1 MEPTLDSAL
10 QSDAPLA
17 EGEVRLVVPQRAML
31 PDGLVLANGQRLAPI
46 EAAYET
52 YGTLAPDKSNVV
64 LLCHALSGGAHAA
77 GRHHPDERKPG
88 WWDLYIGP
96 NKALDTN
103 RFFVICVNVLASPY
117 GTTSPLSID
126 PTTGEPYHL
135 NFPPIRVS
143 DWVELERVV
152 LESLGIQQLYAVVG
166 GSTGGMRAFEW
177 AVRYPERVRKALV
190 IAAPARSSPMVIALN
205 HIQRQTI
212 LMGLEHGGLEGA
224 NRGLMLARMLAH
236 LSYLSDYALWS
247 KFGRDTTPETEFWSV
262 MFQVESYLEYKAT
275 TFLQRFDP
283 FCYLY
288 ITRAMDTFDLGY
300 TYGGGDLRR
309 ALARVQ
315 AEMRF
320 VSFTSDWLFPP
331 SGQQEAVAIL
341 ESLGKRVAHVVID
354 SSWGHDSF
362 LVERVKPQLK
372 PVLKEFLER
381 DADGVAGV

>member
-1 MEPTLDSAL
+1 MEPMHDAAL
-10 QSDAPLA
+10 RADAP
-17 EGEVRLVVPQRAML
+17 EGEIGLVAPQRAVF
-31 PDGLVLANGQRLAPI
+31 PEGITLANGQRLAPL
-46 EAAYET
+46 EAVYET

-77 GRHHPDERKPG
+77 GRHHPDDRKPG

-126 PTTGEPYHL
+126 PATGEPYRL
-135 NFPPIRVS
+135 NFPPIRVT
-143 DWVELERVV
+143 DWVELERMV
-152 LESLGIQQLYAVVG
+152 LETLGIKQVYAVVG

-212 LMGLEHGGLEGA
+212 LMGLEHGGLQGA

-236 LSYLSDYALWS
+236 LSYLSEHALWS

-300 TYGGGDLRR
+300 WYGEGDLRR

-315 AEMRF
+315 ATMRF

-331 SGQQEAVAIL
+331 SGQQEAVEIL
-341 ESLGKRVAHVVID
+341 QSLGKRADHVVID
-354 SSWGHDSF
+354 SPWGHDSF

-372 PVLKEFLER
+372 PVIKAFLES
-381 DADGVAGV
+381 DVDGMAGV

>member
-1 MEPTLDSAL
+1 MEHTHNNAL
-10 QSDAPLA
+10 RAHALHS
-17 EGEVRLVVPQRAML
+17 EGEVGVVTPQRVVF
-31 PDGLVLANGQRLAPI
+31 PDGLELSCGQRLAPI
-46 EAAYET
+46 EAAFET

-103 RFFVICVNVLASPY
+103 RFFVVCVNVLASPY

-126 PTTGEPYHL
+126 PSTGEPYHL
-135 NFPPIRVS
+135 NFPPIRVT
-143 DWVELERVV
+143 DWVELERRV
-152 LESLGIQQLYAVVG
+152 LETLGIERIYAVVG

-212 LMGLEHGGLEGA
+212 LMGLEHGGINGA
-224 NRGLMLARMLAH
+224 ERGLMLARMLAH
-236 LSYLSDYALWS
+236 ISYLSEHALWS
-247 KFGRDTTPETEFWSV
+247 KFARDTVPETEFWSV
-262 MFQVESYLEYKAT
+262 TYQVESYLEYKAT

-288 ITRAMDTFDLGY
+288 ITRAMDHFDLGY
-300 TYGGGDLRR
+300 TYGGGDLRE
-309 ALARVQ
+309 ALKRVQ
-315 AEMRF
+315 ATMRF

-331 SGQQEAVAIL
+331 AGQQEAVEML
-341 ESLGKRVAHVVID
+341 QSLGKRAEHIVIE
-354 SSWGHDSF
+354 SAWGHDSF
-362 LVERVKPQLK
+362 LVERVKPMLK
-372 PVLKEFLER
+372 PVIQGFIER
-381 DADGVAGV
+381 DE

>member
-1 MEPTLDSAL
+1 MRNAAL
-10 QSDAPLA
+10 RADTPAS
-17 EGEVRLVVPQRAML
+17 EGEVGLVAPQRIFF
-31 PDGLVLANGQRLAPI
+31 PDGLTLASGQRLAPI

-52 YGTLAPDKSNVV
+52 YGTLAPSKTNVV

-77 GRHHPDERKPG
+77 GRHNPDDRKPG

-103 RFFVICVNVLASPY
+103 YFFVICINVLASPY

-126 PTTGEPYHL
+126 PATGEPYHL
-135 NFPPIRVS
+135 NFPSICVT
-143 DWVELERVV
+143 DWVELERMV
-152 LESLGIQQLYAVVG
+152 LETLGIEHLHAVVG

-212 LMGLEHGGLEGA
+212 LMGLEHGERAGA

-236 LSYLSDYALWS
+236 LSYLSEHALWS

-309 ALARVQ
+309 ALERVQ
-315 AEMRF
+315 AAMRF

-331 SGQQEAVAIL
+331 SGQQEAVEIL
-341 ESLGKRVAHVVID
+341 QSLGKCVDHVVLD
-354 SSWGHDSF
+354 SPWGHDSF

-372 PVLKEFLER
+372 PVIKAFLES
-381 DADGVAGV
+381 DDHGVAGT

>member
-1 MEPTLDSAL
+1 MHDAAL
-10 QSDAPLA
+10 RADAP
-17 EGEVRLVVPQRAML
+17 EGEIGLVAPQRVVF
-31 PDGLVLANGQRLAPI
+31 PDGITLASGQQLAPV

-52 YGTLAPDKSNVV
+52 YGTLAPDKSNVI

-77 GRHHPDERKPG
+77 GRHHPDDRKPG

-103 RFFVICVNVLASPY
+103 RFFVICINVLASPY
-117 GTTSPLSID
+117 GTTSPLSTD
-126 PTTGEPYHL
+126 PSTGEPYHL
-135 NFPPIRVS
+135 NFPPIRVT
-143 DWVELERVV
+143 DWVELERMV
-152 LESLGIQQLYAVVG
+152 LETLGIERVYAVVG

-190 IAAPARSSPMVIALN
+190 IAAPARASPMVIALN

-212 LMGLEHGGLEGA
+212 LMGLEHGGLQGA

-236 LSYLSDYALWS
+236 LSYLSEHALWS
-247 KFGRDTTPETEFWSV
+247 KFQRDTTPETDFWSV

-300 TYGGGDLRR
+300 WYGEGDLRR

-315 AEMRF
+315 ATMRF

-331 SGQQEAVAIL
+331 SGQQEAVDIL
-341 ESLGKRVAHVVID
+341 QSLGKRADHIILD
-354 SSWGHDSF
+354 SPWGHDSF

-372 PVLKEFLER
+372 PVIKAFLE
-381 DADGVAGV
+381 DDTD

>member
-1 MEPTLDSAL
+1 MEHTHEAAL
-10 QSDAPLA
+10 RADAPHD
-17 EGEVRLVVPQRAML
+17 EGEAGVVAPQRAVF
-31 PDGLVLANGQRLAPI
+31 PDGLALSCGRRLAPI

-52 YGTLAPDKSNVV
+52 YGTLAPDQSNVI

-77 GRHHPDERKPG
+77 GRHHPDDRKPG

-103 RFFVICVNVLASPY
+103 RFFIICVNVLASPY

-126 PTTGEPYHL
+126 PATGEPYHL
-135 NFPPIRVS
+135 NFPPLRVT
-143 DWVELERVV
+143 DWVELERAV
-152 LESLGIQQLYAVVG
+152 LEMLGIEQIYAVVG

-177 AVRYPERVRKALV
+177 AVRYPDKVRKALI

-212 LMGLEHGGLEGA
+212 LMGLEHDGIQGA
-224 NRGLMLARMLAH
+224 ARGLMLARMLAH
-236 LSYLSDYALWS
+236 LSYLSEPALWS
-247 KFGRDTTPETEFWSV
+247 KFGRDTVPETEFWGV
-262 MFQVESYLEYKAT
+262 MYQMESYLEYKAT

-288 ITRAMDTFDLGY
+288 ITRAMDTFDLGD
-300 TYGGGDLRR
+300 TYGGGDLRT
-309 ALARVQ
+309 ALQRVQ

-320 VSFTSDWLFPP
+320 LSFTSDWLFPP
-331 SGQQEAVAIL
+331 SGQQEAVEIL
-341 ESLGKRVAHVVID
+341 QSLGKRAEHVIID
-354 SSWGHDSF
+354 SPWGHDSF

-372 PVLKEFLER
+372 PVIKEFLES
-381 DADGVAGV
+381 

>member
-1 MEPTLDSAL
+1 MEPMHDAAL
-10 QSDAPLA
+10 RADAP
-17 EGEVRLVVPQRAML
+17 EGEIGLVAPQRAVF
-31 PDGLVLANGQRLAPI
+31 PEGITLANGQRLVPL
-46 EAAYET
+46 EAVYET
-52 YGTLAPDKSNVV
+52 YGTLAPDKSNVI

-77 GRHHPDERKPG
+77 GRHHPDDRKPG

-126 PTTGEPYHL
+126 PATGEPYHL
-135 NFPPIRVS
+135 NFPPIRVT
-143 DWVELERVV
+143 DWVELERMV
-152 LESLGIQQLYAVVG
+152 LETLGIKQVYAVVG

-212 LMGLEHGGLEGA
+212 LMGLEHGGLQGA

-236 LSYLSDYALWS
+236 LSYLSEHALWS

-288 ITRAMDTFDLGY
+288 ITRAMDTYDLGY
-300 TYGGGDLRR
+300 WYGEGDLRR

-315 AEMRF
+315 ATMRF

-331 SGQQEAVAIL
+331 SGQQEAVEIL
-341 ESLGKRVAHVVID
+341 QSLGKRADHVVID
-354 SSWGHDSF
+354 SPWGHDSF

-372 PVLKEFLER
+372 PVIKAFLES
-381 DADGVAGV
+381 DVDGMAGV

>member
-1 MEPTLDSAL
+1 MEPMHDAAL
-10 QSDAPLA
+10 RADAP
-17 EGEVRLVVPQRAML
+17 EGEIGLVAPQRVVF
-31 PDGLVLANGQRLAPI
+31 PDGITLASGQQLAPV

-52 YGTLAPDKSNVV
+52 YGTLAPDKSNVI

-77 GRHHPDERKPG
+77 GRHHPDDRKPG

-103 RFFVICVNVLASPY
+103 RFFVICINVLASPY
-117 GTTSPLSID
+117 GTTSPLSTD
-126 PTTGEPYHL
+126 PSTGEPYHL
-135 NFPPIRVS
+135 NFPPIRVT
-143 DWVELERVV
+143 DWVELERMV
-152 LESLGIQQLYAVVG
+152 LETLGIERVYAVVG

-190 IAAPARSSPMVIALN
+190 IAAPARASPMVIALN

-236 LSYLSDYALWS
+236 LSYLSEHALWS
-247 KFGRDTTPETEFWSV
+247 KFQRDTTPETDFWSV

-300 TYGGGDLRR
+300 WYGEGDLRR

-315 AEMRF
+315 ATMRF

-331 SGQQEAVAIL
+331 SGQQEAVEIL
-341 ESLGKRVAHVVID
+341 QSLGKCADHVVID
-354 SSWGHDSF
+354 SPWGHDSF

-372 PVLKEFLER
+372 PVIKAFLE
-381 DADGVAGV
+381 DDTN

>member
-1 MEPTLDSAL
+1 MEPMHDGAL
-10 QSDAPLA
+10 RADAP
-17 EGEVRLVVPQRAML
+17 EGEIGLVAPQRAVF
-31 PDGLVLANGQRLAPI
+31 PDGITLANGQRLAPV

-77 GRHHPDERKPG
+77 GRHHPDDRKPG

-126 PTTGEPYHL
+126 PATGEPYRL
-135 NFPPIRVS
+135 NFPPIRVA
-143 DWVELERVV
+143 DWVELERMV
-152 LESLGIQQLYAVVG
+152 LETLGIERVYAVVG

-177 AVRYPERVRKALV
+177 AVRYPKRVRKALV

-212 LMGLEHGGLEGA
+212 LMGLEHGGREGA

-236 LSYLSDYALWS
+236 LSYLSEHALWS

-288 ITRAMDTFDLGY
+288 ITRAMDTYDLGY
-300 TYGGGDLRR
+300 WYGEGDLRR

-315 AEMRF
+315 ATMRF

-331 SGQQEAVAIL
+331 SGQQEAVEIL
-341 ESLGKRVAHVVID
+341 QSLGKRADHVVID
-354 SSWGHDSF
+354 SPWGHDSF

-372 PVLKEFLER
+372 PVIKAFLES
-381 DADGVAGV
+381 DADGMAGV

>member
-1 MEPTLDSAL
+1 MEPMHDAAL
-10 QSDAPLA
+10 RADAP
-17 EGEVRLVVPQRAML
+17 EGEIGLVAPQRVVF
-31 PDGLVLANGQRLAPI
+31 PDGITLASGQQLAPV

-52 YGTLAPDKSNVV
+52 YGTLAPDKSNVI

-77 GRHHPDERKPG
+77 GRHHPDDRKPG

-103 RFFVICVNVLASPY
+103 RFFVICINVLASPY
-117 GTTSPLSID
+117 GTTSPLSTD
-126 PTTGEPYHL
+126 PSTGEPYHL
-135 NFPPIRVS
+135 NFPPIRVT
-143 DWVELERVV
+143 DWVELERMV
-152 LESLGIQQLYAVVG
+152 LETLGIERVYAVVG

-190 IAAPARSSPMVIALN
+190 IAAPARASPMVIALN

-236 LSYLSDYALWS
+236 LSYLSEHALWS
-247 KFGRDTTPETEFWSV
+247 KFQRDTTPETDFWSV

-300 TYGGGDLRR
+300 WYGEGDLRR

-315 AEMRF
+315 ATMRF

-331 SGQQEAVAIL
+331 SGQQEAVEIL
-341 ESLGKRVAHVVID
+341 QSLGKCADHVVID
-354 SSWGHDSF
+354 SPWGHDSF

-372 PVLKEFLER
+372 PVIKAFLE
-381 DADGVAGV
+381 DDTD

>member
-1 MEPTLDSAL
+1 MEPMHDAAL
-10 QSDAPLA
+10 RADAP
-17 EGEVRLVVPQRAML
+17 EGEIGLVAPQRAVF
-31 PDGLVLANGQRLAPI
+31 PEGITLANGQRLAPL
-46 EAAYET
+46 EAVYET
-52 YGTLAPDKSNVV
+52 YGTLAPDKSNVI

-77 GRHHPDERKPG
+77 GRHHPDDRKPG

-126 PTTGEPYHL
+126 PATGEPYHL
-135 NFPPIRVS
+135 NFPPIRVT
-143 DWVELERVV
+143 DWVELERMV
-152 LESLGIQQLYAVVG
+152 LETLGIKQVYAVVG

-212 LMGLEHGGLEGA
+212 LMGLEHGGLQGA

-236 LSYLSDYALWS
+236 LSYLSEHALWS
-247 KFGRDTTPETEFWSV
+247 KFGRDTTPETDFWSV

-300 TYGGGDLRR
+300 WYGEGDLRR

-315 AEMRF
+315 ATMRF

-331 SGQQEAVAIL
+331 SGQQEAVESL
-341 ESLGKRVAHVVID
+341 QSLGKRADHVVID
-354 SSWGHDSF
+354 SPWGHDSF

-372 PVLKEFLER
+372 PVIKAFLES
-381 DADGVAGV
+381 DVDGMAGV

>member
-1 MEPTLDSAL
+1 MEPTLDAAL
-10 QSDAPLA
+10 RADAPA
-17 EGEVRLVVPQRAML
+17 SEGEVGLVAPQRVVF
-31 PDGLVLANGQRLAPI
+31 PDGIELVNGQRLAPV

-52 YGTLAPDKSNVV
+52 YGALAPDKSNVI

-77 GRHHPDERKPG
+77 GRHHPDDRKPG

-126 PTTGEPYHL
+126 PATSKPYHL
-135 NFPPIRVS
+135 NFPPIRVT
-143 DWVELERVV
+143 DWVELERMV
-152 LESLGIQQLYAVVG
+152 LETLGIEQVYAVVG

-212 LMGLEHGGLEGA
+212 LMGLEHGGLAGA

-236 LSYLSDYALWS
+236 LSYLSEQALWN

-300 TYGGGDLRR
+300 WYGEGDLRR

-315 AEMRF
+315 ATMRF

-331 SGQQEAVAIL
+331 SGQQEAVEIL
-341 ESLGKRVAHVVID
+341 QSLGKCADHIVID
-354 SSWGHDSF
+354 SPWGHDSF

-372 PVLKEFLER
+372 PVIKAFLES
-381 DADGVAGV
+381 DADGVVGV